1 MHDLNVPDVTEGHD
15 RYNWTEHYRKHLL
28 NCMLA
33 DKSVQLKCNVE
44 EEPPLD
50 IWTVN
55 YRLT

>member
-1 MHDLNVPDVTEGHD
+1 
-15 RYNWTEHYRKHLL
+15 
-28 NCMLA
+28 MLA

-55 YRLT
+55 YRLTQLLEQAGQDILDH